1 MGARPP
7 RHSAPARRFPVSR
20 FGHFASRHLATLA
33 GRLGPV
39 AGWRRAALAAA
50 FGVLATTALPPG
62 NLLLLL
68 PVAFTGLVWLV
79 HASPSPWRAMAAGW
93 WFGFAHFLT
102 SLFWIGPAL
111 SSGSP
116 HLGWM
121 VVPAMVG
128 LSAGLALFPALVA
141 FAARLPALPI
151 AGRVLAVA
159 IAWTVSEW
167 LRGNILSGFPIN
179 LMGSVWV
186 PSLGMIQ
193 GAAFIGVYGLSFVTI
208 LAAAA
213 PAVLA
218 TPRVEGS
225 SARRFRWFPAVAF
238 GLLAVVWAGGEIRLA
253 LAPELAPAGPRLRLV
268 QSNIEQRL
276 KWEEE
281 MREAAL
287 DLYVRL
293 SSQSGHEALDLVVWP
308 ESAVT
313 FYLDEDP
320 SLREFLS
327 RAAPP
332 DGHLVTGTLR
342 RTRTPGSKTAFW
354 NSLQVLAP
362 EGAVVA
368 NYDKHH
374 LVPFGEYNPLRRI
387 FPFPALAYGPQDYS
401 AGPGPRSLRLA
412 GLPPF
417 SPLICYEVIFPGNVI
432 DNDGLGEGETRPE
445 WLLNITND
453 AWFDGTAGPH
463 QLFQAARLRA
473 VEEGLPLV
481 RVANTGISA
490 VVDAYGRVVGQIAH
504 REVGV
509 LDIPLPG
516 ALAALPPQAR
526 FGDWILAVMLLLATA
541 ALFAQCLQEQS
552 RTGLGAGRFPNP
564 HK

>member
-1 MGARPP
+1 M
-7 RHSAPARRFPVSR
+7 SR
-20 FGHFASRHLATLA
+20 LEPFASGHLATLA
-33 GRLGPV
+33 GRLGAV

-50 FGVLATTALPPG
+50 FGVLATTALPPW

-68 PVAFTGLVWLV
+68 PVAFTGWVWLI
-79 HASPSPWRAMAAGW
+79 HASPSPWRGMAAGW

-102 SLFWIGPAL
+102 SIFWIGPAL
-111 SSGSP
+111 VSGSTR
-116 HLGWM
+116 LGWLIAPVM
-121 VVPAMVG
+121 FG

-141 FAARLPALPI
+141 LAARSPTLPV

-179 LMGSVWV
+179 LMGTVWT

-193 GAAFIGVYGLSFVTI
+193 SAAFVGVYGLGFVTV

-213 PAVLA
+213 PAALA
-218 TPRVEGS
+218 TPEAGGS
-225 SARRFRWFPAVAF
+225 PGRRPWLFPVVAF
-238 GLLAVVWAGGEIRLA
+238 GLLAGVWAGGEARLA
-253 LAPELAPAGPRLRLV
+253 LAPELSPAGPRLRLV

-287 DLYVRL
+287 DVYVRL
-293 SSQSGHEALDLVVWP
+293 SRRPGLEAVDLVIWP
-308 ESAVT
+308 ETAVT
-313 FYLDEDP
+313 FYLDEDS
-320 SLREFLS
+320 SLRESLA

-342 RTRTPGSKTAFW
+342 RTRTTGRVPAFW
-354 NSLQVLAP
+354 NSLQVLTP

-374 LVPFGEYNPLRRI
+374 LVPFGEYNPLNRI
-387 FPFPALAYGPQDYS
+387 LPFPPLAYGPQDYS
-401 AGPGPRSLRLA
+401 AGPGPRSLHLA

-417 SPLICYEVIFPGNVI
+417 SPLICYEVIFPGMVV
-432 DNDGLGEGETRPE
+432 DSDTPEGGRPK

-453 AWFDGTAGPH
+453 AWFAGTAGPH
-463 QLFQAARLRA
+463 QLFQAARLRSI
-473 VEEGLPLV
+473 EEGLPLV

-490 VVDAYGRVVGQIAH
+490 VVDAYGRVVGQIAQ
-504 REVGV
+504 EEADV
-509 LDIPLPG
+509 LDVLLPRALPG
-516 ALAALPPQAR
+516 LPPQAR
-526 FGDWILAVMLLLATA
+526 FGDGTLASVLLLAMVVLLTIR
-541 ALFAQCLQEQS
+541 LRGRPE
-552 RTGLGAGRFPNP
+552 TGSDGGKPARMSG
-564 HK
+564 

>member
-1 MGARPP
+1 M
-7 RHSAPARRFPVSR
+7 PAGRAPVSR
-20 FGHFASRHLATLA
+20 PGHFAGAGVARLA
-33 GRLGPV
+33 GRFGSV
-39 AGWRRAALAAA
+39 SGWQRAALAAA
-50 FGVLATTALPPG
+50 LGILTTTALPPG
-62 NLLLLL
+62 NLLPLLVVGL
-68 PVAFTGLVWLV
+68 TGFVWLI
-79 HASPSPWRAMAAGW
+79 HASPSPWRALGAGW

-111 SSGSP
+111 SFGSP
-116 HLGWM
+116 HLGWL
-121 VVPAMVG
+121 VAPAMVG

-141 FAARLPALPI
+141 FAARLPALPM

-179 LMGSVWV
+179 LLGSVWA

-193 GAAFIGVYGLSFVTI
+193 GVAFVGVYGLSFVTV

-213 PAVLA
+213 PAALA
-218 TPRVEGS
+218 VPEAERLPG
-225 SARRFRWFPAVAF
+225 RRRRLFPAVAF
-238 GLLAVVWAGGEIRLA
+238 GLLAAVWAGGEVRLA
-253 LAPELAPAGPRLRLV
+253 LAPEIPGAGPRLRLV

-293 SSQSGHEALDLVVWP
+293 SRRPGHDAMDLVVWP

-332 DGHLVTGTLR
+332 GGHLVTGTLR
-342 RTRTPGSKTAFW
+342 RTGAGGTINFW
-354 NSLQVLAP
+354 NSLQTLAP
-362 EGAVVA
+362 SGTVVA
-368 NYDKHH
+368 SYDKHH
-374 LVPFGEYNPLRRI
+374 LVPFGEYNPLHRI
-387 FPFPALAYGPQDYS
+387 FPFPALAYGSQDYS
-401 AGPGPRSLRLA
+401 AGPGPRSLHLP

-417 SPLICYEVIFPGNVI
+417 SPLICYEVIFPGMVI
-432 DNDGLGEGETRPE
+432 DDSGSGGERPK

-473 VEEGLPLV
+473 IEEGLPLV

-490 VVDAYGRVVGQIAH
+490 VVDAYGRVVGQIAQG
-504 REVGV
+504 EVGV

-516 ALAALPPQAR
+516 ALATLSPQAR
-526 FGDWILAVMLLLATA
+526 FGDWIFAVVLLLAAA
-541 ALFAQCLQEQS
+541 ALLAQRLRDRNRPARS
-552 RTGLGAGRFPNP
+552 RPVGC
-564 HK
+564 